1 MSRRRV
7 VVTGLGATTP
17 IGGDVTTSWSALLA
31 GTSGVRNLTEEWAQT
46 LPVHFAARVAVD
58 PSEQMER
65 VELRRLD
72 RSEQFAMIASREA
85 WKDAGSPDVDKERA
99 WLRKRRRRSKKRT
112 RGRPRSSWICGRNL
126 PKQSNERR
134 RRSIKT
140 EKIKKRQCQRNSP
153 QV

>member
-46 LPVHFAARVAVD
+46 LPVHFAARVAVE

-72 RSEQFAMIASREA
+72 RSEQFSMIASRWRSMCLRSLNEI
-85 WKDAGSPDVDKERA
+85 SDKC
-99 WLRKRRRRSKKRT
+99 LTGFKN
-112 RGRPRSSWICGRNL
+112 PML
-126 PKQSNERR
+126 PKILSRF
-134 RRSIKT
+134 
-140 EKIKKRQCQRNSP
+140 CQRNAFAFFQSCS
-153 QV
+153 VRGFGKNVSR